1 MTLPVLHLGELWRF
15 RFIFGTIERI
25 SGSES
30 GRIAVKVIN
39 HIGELMKVFKVAI
52 VQSTHAVTKKNL
64 SKKSAKSIK
73 PKKGLKSPFRYA
85 GGKSWFVK
93 IASKW
98 IANRPVRPKLL
109 VEPFAGGANIS
120 LSAVHANL
128 VDKAEFSELDRD
140 VAAAWKSILNGHAVW
155 LAEKVRSF
163 PIGRRNVIQHLE
175 QKPATLH
182 ERAFHC
188 LLRNRTARGGV
199 IADGAGLIRKGED
212 GMGVR
217 SRWYPKTISGR
228 IAAISAFKDKL
239 NFFQCDGFKLI
250 QKHQHKKTALFFVD
264 PPYTKAARR
273 LYRHWDIDHERLF
286 KVLQQVKGDV
296 LMTYDDTREVRCWA
310 RKYGFRVKTIAMRTT
325 HHTTKRELMISKCF
339 GWLKTPP
346 KPKCRASTP
355 SGSN

>member
-1 MTLPVLHLGELWRF
+1 M
-15 RFIFGTIERI
+15 
-25 SGSES
+25 
-30 GRIAVKVIN
+30 N
-39 HIGELMKVFKVAI
+39 HIGEVMKVFKVAT
-52 VQSTHAVTKKNL
+52 VQNKHAVTKTKL
-64 SKKSAKSIK
+64 RKKSANS
-73 PKKGLKSPFRYA
+73 KKGLKSPFRYA

-140 VAAAWKSILNGHAVW
+140 VAATWKSMLNGHSVW

-163 PIGRRNVIQHLE
+163 PIGRRNVIKHLE

-182 ERAFHC
+182 ERAFRC

-212 GMGVR
+212 GRGVR
-217 SRWYPKTISGR
+217 SRWYPKTISNR
-228 IAAISAFKDKL
+228 ITAISAFREKL

-250 QKHQHKKTALFFVD
+250 QKHKHKKTTLFFVD

-286 KVLQQVKGDV
+286 QVLQQVKGDV
-296 LMTYDDTREVRCWA
+296 LMTYDDTREVRRWA
-310 RKYGFRVKTIAMRTT
+310 REYGFRVKTIAMRTT
-325 HHTTKRELMISKCF
+325 HHTTKRELMISKSF
-339 GWLKTPP
+339 GWLKTRL
-346 KPKCRASTP
+346 CWRRLRLTA
-355 SGSN
+355 

>member
-1 MTLPVLHLGELWRF
+1 MGLEFKQICAVIKQKTPSKEL
-15 RFIFGTIERI
+15 
-25 SGSES
+25 
-30 GRIAVKVIN
+30 A
-39 HIGELMKVFKVAI
+39 
-52 VQSTHAVTKKNL
+52 KKT
-64 SKKSAKSIK
+64 K
-73 PKKGLKSPFRYA
+73 PKKSGLKSPFRYA

-93 IASKW
+93 IARKW
-98 IANRPVRPKLL
+98 MANRPVRPKLL

-120 LSAVHANL
+120 LSAVYANL
-128 VDKAEFSELDRD
+128 VDKVEFSELDRD

-155 LAEKVRSF
+155 LAKRVRTF

-175 QKPATLH
+175 QKPAKLH

-217 SRWYPKTISGR
+217 SRWYPKTISDR
-228 IAAISAFKDKL
+228 IAAISAFREKL
-239 NFFQCDGFKLI
+239 DFFQCDGFKLI
-250 QKHQHKKTALFFVD
+250 QKHKNKKTALFFVD

-286 KVLQQVKGDV
+286 QVMQQVKGDV
-296 LMTYDDTREVRCWA
+296 LMTYDDTREVRRWA
-310 RKYGFRVKTIAMRTT
+310 REYGFQVKTIAMRTT
-325 HHTTKRELMISKCF
+325 HHTTKRELMISKSF
-339 GWLKTPP
+339 GWLKTSP
-346 KPKCRASTP
+346 KPKRQASTP

>member
-1 MTLPVLHLGELWRF
+1 MP
-15 RFIFGTIERI
+15 
-25 SGSES
+25 
-30 GRIAVKVIN
+30 A
-39 HIGELMKVFKVAI
+39 
-52 VQSTHAVTKKNL
+52 TKRKLN
-64 SKKSAKSIK
+64 KKSTELAKS
-73 PKKGLKSPFRYA
+73 KKGLRSPFRYA

-93 IASKW
+93 IAGKW
-98 IANRPVRPKLL
+98 MANRTVPPKLL

-120 LSAVHANL
+120 LSAVHTNL
-128 VDKAEFSELDRD
+128 VDRVEFSELDRD
-140 VAAAWKSILNGHAVW
+140 VAATWKSMLNGHAVW
-155 LAEKVRSF
+155 LAEKVRTF

-217 SRWYPKTISGR
+217 SRWYPKTISDR
-228 IAAISAFKDKL
+228 IAAISAVSGKL
-239 NFFQCDGFKLI
+239 DFFQCDGFKMI

-286 KVLQQVKGDV
+286 RILQKVKGDV
-296 LMTYDDTREVRCWA
+296 LMTYDDTREVRRWA
-310 RKYGFRVKTIAMRTT
+310 SKYGFQVKTIAMRTT
-325 HHTTKRELMISKCF
+325 HHATKRELMISKDF
-339 GWLKTPP
+339 GWLKTPL
-346 KPKCRASTP
+346 KPKRRVSTR